1 MKARAPTRTPP
12 KRSSSRKLAVPRD
25 HARADGAKDRRQP
38 MPSAD
43 TVNPPDEDYGD
54 QDKPLLAGSPEAK
67 ILHRRTSRNK
77 GQLGVGTAGDAAR
90 PSKPG
95 LHNKPIPP
103 RGRM

>member
-1 MKARAPTRTPP
+1 MNPRPSTRKPP
-12 KRSSSRKLAVPRD
+12 NRSSSRKVTVPRD
-25 HARADGAKDRRQP
+25 HALDDAAKDRAKR
-38 MPSAD
+38 MPSPD
-43 TVNPPDEDYGD
+43 TVNAPDEEYAE

-67 ILHRRTSRNK
+67 ALHRRTRSNR

-95 LHNKPIPP
+95 IHNKPIPP